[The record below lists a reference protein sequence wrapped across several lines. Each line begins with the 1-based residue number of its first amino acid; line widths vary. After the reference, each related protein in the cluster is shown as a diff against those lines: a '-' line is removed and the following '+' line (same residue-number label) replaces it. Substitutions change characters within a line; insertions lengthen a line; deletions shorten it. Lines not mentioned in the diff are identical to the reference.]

1 MSWPWNLSQSL
12 KVNGRLQAGHVHVQD
27 AARPDTTVLVRR
39 LSAHLQRKSPTTV
52 VQHVYICR
60 ATDQNSSG
68 WQIVTVAG
76 PQIWNSLPADL
87 HLVDNYAPLKGIYV
101 WVRLRRLVT
110 LLFLGAVYKYTYLL
124 TFLPFVGYGFLSVFY
139 SNFVP
144 ILRYST
150 CNYTVTYLET
160 RVRGHS
166 RSSKMIPFNPAPMT
180 SY

>member
-1 MSWPWNLSQSL
+1 MRYTNRHFTYLLTYLEIWVKATQGSSWPRSCTRRYGRIPRYLSGDCQLIS
-12 KVNGRLQAGHVHVQD
+12 D
-27 AARPDTTVLVRR
+27 ASRR
-39 LSAHLQRKSPTTV
+39 LRLGDRSF
-52 VQHVYICR
+52 
-60 ATDQNSSG
+60 
-68 WQIVTVAG
+68 TVAG
-76 PQIWNSLPADL
+76 LQIWNSLPADL